1 MRYKVVET
9 MTVTEEALEA
19 ILNRWVLEGWTL
31 DSVQFVKSD
40 ASRRPTMAFLFFCRE
55 DHDEPET

>member
-9 MTVTEEALEA
+9 MTVTAEALEE
-19 ILNRWVLEGWTL
+19 ILNRIVPEGWTL

-55 DHDEPET
+55 ENDERET